1 MDILVKLAVTLGVV
15 VALAG
20 AVYHH
25 ALGCEGGD
33 MVSGKIVVGSSVEEV
48 LELLAQ
54 KEV

>member
-1 MDILVKLAVTLGVV
+1 MDMLMKLLVIAGVV

-25 ALGCEGGD
+25 VWACEGMD
-33 MVSGKIVVGSSVEEV
+33 MVSGKVVVGDSIEEV
-48 LELLAQ
+48 LEKLAQ

>member
-1 MDILVKLAVTLGVV
+1 MDMLLKIIVIAGVV

-25 ALGCEGGD
+25 VHACEGGD
-33 MVSGKIVVGSSVEEV
+33 VYSGKVVVGDSVEEV
-48 LELLAQ
+48 LEKLAQ